1 MTKGRKSLV
10 IFFLLVLF
18 TAACSPTS
26 TSTVKAEPA
35 AYQEVLGRSATEDRV
50 LDFLAGN
57 DCVAAMQ
64 FQVCQ
69 SAGMALWLDSGQI
82 VKTVWLYANNAEGF
96 NRYRG
101 KLPFGLTFYDPMW
114 LVEEKLSAV
123 EVDESSQVAYES
135 GLPDEGSSPDHLHY
149 WAVYEH
155 LGLII
160 IYDFPYADE
169 DAYIYAV
176 VVQV

>member
-10 IFFLLVLF
+10 VFFSLVLF
-18 TAACSPTS
+18 TVACSTTS

-35 AYQEVLGRSATEDRV
+35 AYQAVLGRSATEDMV

-57 DCVAAMQ
+57 ECVAAMQ
-64 FQVCQ
+64 FQVCKP
-69 SAGMALWLDSGQI
+69 AGIALWLDSGQI

-123 EVDESSQVAYES
+123 EVAESSQVAYES
-135 GLPDEGSSPDHLHY
+135 GSPDEGSSPDHLHY
-149 WAVYEH
+149 WAVYER

>member
-1 MTKGRKSLV
+1 MTKVRKSLV
-10 IFFLLVLF
+10 VFFLLVLF
-18 TAACSPTS
+18 TVACSTSS
-26 TSTVKAEPA
+26 TSSAKAQPTV
-35 AYQEVLGRSATEDRV
+35 YQKVLGRSVTDETV
-50 LDFLAGN
+50 VDFLSGN

-64 FQVCQ
+64 FHLCQ
-69 SAGMALWLDSGQI
+69 SAGIALWLDSSQI

-114 LVEEKLSAV
+114 LVEEKLSVV

-135 GLPDEGSSPDHLHY
+135 GLPDAGSSPDHLHY
-149 WAVYEH
+149 WAIYER